1 MYSERYTPF
10 QKSVTRWHSFQ
21 EPSSSAN
28 WMPIAGYGR
37 FHSPENHGL
46 LPPSSCPSVATG
58 SIRCPLGYQVHRSTS
73 KRECRKFGSDTKEH
87 NERLTAALKKI
98 ETAGVILNPSKC
110 LHLSLPTLS
119 LPILILP
126 TYVRCHPILSNPICQ
141 IPFCLTKSSHAPF
154 ENTESEWLMYNLT
167 KMTPNY

>member
-1 MYSERYTPF
+1 MEMYF
-10 QKSVTRWHSFQ
+10 QKLVTRWHSFQ

-87 NERLTAALKKI
+87 NERLTAALKKV
-98 ETAGVILNPSKC
+98 ETAGVILNLRKC
-110 LHLSLPTLS
+110 LHLSLPTLIS
-119 LPILILP
+119 P

-141 IPFCLTKSSHAPF
+141 IPFCLTKSAHAPF
-154 ENTESEWLMYNLT
+154 HLIFFLSVRTQNQMLMYSLT
-167 KMTPNY
+167 KMTPNH

>member
-1 MYSERYTPF
+1 MYSKRYTPF
-10 QKSVTRWHSFQ
+10 QKLVTRWHSFQ
-21 EPSSSAN
+21 EPSSSAK
-28 WMPIAGYGR
+28 WTPIAGYGR

-87 NERLTAALKKI
+87 NERLTEALKRI

-110 LHLSLPTLS
+110 LHLSLPTLIS
-119 LPILILP
+119 P
-126 TYVRCHPILSNPICQ
+126 TYVCHPILSNPIV
-141 IPFCLTKSSHAPF
+141 KSHF
-154 ENTESEWLMYNLT
+154 V
-167 KMTPNY
+167 